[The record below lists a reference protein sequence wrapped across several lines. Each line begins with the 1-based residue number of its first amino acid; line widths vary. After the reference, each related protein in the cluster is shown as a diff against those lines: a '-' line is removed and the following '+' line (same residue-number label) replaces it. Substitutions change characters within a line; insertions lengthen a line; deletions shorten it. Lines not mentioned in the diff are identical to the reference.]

1 MSAFRG
7 RKYTILLVIFLESL
21 KISNVEAS
29 KGKNK
34 NVAEGVALYSFILK
48 VCPKFCYHAIIVKS
62 SGCIDTFLKAE
73 ISII

>member
-34 NVAEGVALYSFILK
+34 NGEGEVALYSFILK
-48 VCPKFCYHAIIVKS
+48 VCPKLSYYATK
-62 SGCIDTFLKAE
+62 L
-73 ISII
+73 